1 MTDLRKAAEMSLERL
16 EHTIAYSNEEM
27 KKIDD
32 AKHALRQALSNE
44 FNPDWNQVEALQESL
59 REHMAEIQRLRQALA
74 QPEQDELLK
83 QGWRQCA
90 VGQRTTQYCG
100 IAEQARLEERE
111 ACLKEIAIELDEW
124 NYGTNANIALNNVAA
139 NIRARSEK

>member
-1 MTDLRKAAEMSLERL
+1 MTDLRKAAEMALEVL
-16 EHTIAYSNEEM
+16 EELQFINASFL
-27 KKIDD
+27 KCDK
-32 AKHALRQALSNE
+32 AA
-44 FNPDWNQVEALQESL
+44 EA
-59 REHMAEIQRLRQALA
+59 LRQALA

>member
-1 MTDLRKAAEMSLERL
+1 MTDLRKAAEMALEVM
-16 EHTIAYSNEEM
+16 EELQFINASFL
-27 KKIDD
+27 KCDK
-32 AKHALRQALSNE
+32 AA
-44 FNPDWNQVEALQESL
+44 EA
-59 REHMAEIQRLRQALA
+59 LRQALA

-100 IAEQARLEERE
+100 MAEQARLEERE

-124 NYGTNANIALNNVAA
+124 VWGNNANIALNNVAA
-139 NIRARSEK
+139 NIRARSDK

>member
-1 MTDLRKAAEMSLERL
+1 MTDLRKAAEMALEFVSWFASDDHSVRPKHKAP
-16 EHTIAYSNEEM
+16 EIA
-27 KKIDD
+27 
-32 AKHALRQALSNE
+32 
-44 FNPDWNQVEALQESL
+44 EA
-59 REHMAEIQRLRQALA
+59 LRQALA

-100 IAEQARLEERE
+100 MAEQARLEERE

>member
-1 MTDLRKAAEMSLERL
+1 MSDLRKAAEMALAKLDHLWE
-16 EHTIAYSNEEM
+16 IG
-27 KKIDD
+27 ID
-32 AKHALRQALSNE
+32 AEYKVELLPEIHALRQALT
-44 FNPDWNQVEALQESL
+44 
-59 REHMAEIQRLRQALA
+59 

-100 IAEQARLEERE
+100 MAEQARLEERE
-111 ACLKEIAIELDEW
+111 ECLKEIAIELDEW